1 MINAVYPNRFNKT
14 EGGILQLRTQIEQS
28 KILQKFQPVI
38 LHALQGD
45 YQSANEMRMDLLQ
58 VINKPLSDTKP
69 VSSKQTVQSKP
80 QHYSSKRGQIN
91 SRQVKL
97 RQHKKKKSRSLETV
111 IILVIVFVFYA
122 FYIFGELI

>member
-14 EGGILQLRTQIEQS
+14 EGGILQLRTQIKQS
-28 KILQKFQPVI
+28 RTLQKFEPVI

-58 VINKPLSDTKP
+58 VMDKPLTDTKP
-69 VSSKQTVQSKP
+69 VSSKQSVQNKPRHYASK
-80 QHYSSKRGQIN
+80 QSQMN
-91 SRQVKL
+91 SRQVKQ

-111 IILVIVFVFYA
+111 IILIIVFVFYA